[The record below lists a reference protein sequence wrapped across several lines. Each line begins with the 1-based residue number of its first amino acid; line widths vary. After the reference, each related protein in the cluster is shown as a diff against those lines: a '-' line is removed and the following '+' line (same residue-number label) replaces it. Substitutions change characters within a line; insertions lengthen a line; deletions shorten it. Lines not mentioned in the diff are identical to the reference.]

1 MAGPSC
7 STILN
12 RRGRK
17 AIFDLQ
23 RRSSMAQRKALGR
36 GLSALLGTSDLV
48 TEQLREIDIDRILPN
63 SHQPRKNFN
72 EDGLNELADSIRE
85 HGVVQP
91 IVVRALDDGFF
102 QLIAGE
108 RRWRASQRAGLIRI
122 PAVVREANEH
132 AALEIALI
140 ENLQREDLNP
150 IEEAQAYNQLIVEF
164 GMTQE
169 EVARRVGKNR
179 ATIANMLRLLRLPPE
194 VQQWLRENR
203 LSTGHAKALL
213 SLSDLNAILDSAR
226 KIIQGNYSVRQA
238 EMLVARYSSGAQDGS
253 ETGAIVVDPNV
264 KAAIHAL
271 EQALGTKVTVQES
284 NGKGKIEIHF
294 FSFEEMNRL
303 YEGLLRA
310 KF

>member
-1 MAGPSC
+1 
-7 STILN
+7 
-12 RRGRK
+12 
-17 AIFDLQ
+17 
-23 RRSSMAQRKALGR
+23 
-36 GLSALLGTSDLV
+36 LSALLGTPDLVESDL
-48 TEQLREIDIDRILPN
+48 LREIDIDRILPN
-63 SHQPRKNFN
+63 SHQPRKNF
-72 EDGLNELADSIRE
+72 DDDALNELASSIRE

-91 IVVRALDDGFF
+91 VVVRPLDDGFF

-108 RRWRASQRAGLIRI
+108 RRWRASQRAGLSRI
-122 PAVVREANEH
+122 PAVVREAGEH
-132 AALEIALI
+132 DALELALI

-150 IEEAQAYNQLIVEF
+150 MEEAQAYERLISDF

-213 SLSDLNAILDSAR
+213 SLSDLDAILDSAR

-238 EMLVARYSSGAQDGS
+238 ETLVSRYSSGSSAKDEAA
-253 ETGAIVVDPNV
+253 ETLASVDPNV
-264 KAAIHAL
+264 KAALHSI
-271 EQALGTKVTVQES
+271 EQALGTKVTLQES
-284 NGKGKIEIHF
+284 GGKGKIEIHF
-294 FSFEEMNRL
+294 YSFEEMNRL
-303 YEGLLRA
+303 YEGLLRV

>member
-1 MAGPSC
+1 
-7 STILN
+7 
-12 RRGRK
+12 
-17 AIFDLQ
+17 
-23 RRSSMAQRKALGR
+23 MAQRKALGR
-36 GLSALLGTSDLV
+36 GLSALLGTPDLE
-48 TEQLREIDIDRILPN
+48 TPEALREIDIDRILPN
-63 SHQPRKNFN
+63 SHQPRKNFD
-72 EDGLNELADSIRE
+72 EDALNELADSIRE

-91 IVVRALDDGFF
+91 VVVRPLDDGFF

-108 RRWRASQRAGLIRI
+108 RRWRASQRAGLYRI
-122 PAVVREANEH
+122 PAVIREAGDH
-132 AALEIALI
+132 AALEVALI

-150 IEEAQAYNQLIVEF
+150 IEEAQAYERLISDF
-164 GMTQE
+164 GLTQE
-169 EVARRVGKNR
+169 DVSRRVGKNR

-238 EMLVARYSSGAQDGS
+238 EMLVSRYAANGGVKEESAAA
-253 ETGAIVVDPNV
+253 ETEDPNV

-271 EQALGTKVTVQES
+271 EQALGTKVTVHES
-284 NGKGKIEIHF
+284 GGKGKLEIHF
-294 FSFEEMNRL
+294 YSVEEMNRL

>member
-1 MAGPSC
+1 
-7 STILN
+7 
-12 RRGRK
+12 
-17 AIFDLQ
+17 
-23 RRSSMAQRKALGR
+23 MAQRKALGR
-36 GLSALLGTSDLV
+36 GLNALLGTPELETD
-48 TEQLREIDIDRILPN
+48 QLREIDIDRILPN
-63 SHQPRKNFN
+63 SHQPRKSFD
-72 EDGLNELADSIRE
+72 EAALDELANSIRE
-85 HGVVQP
+85 HGIVQP
-91 IVVRALDDGFF
+91 IVVRPLHDGFF

-108 RRWRASQRAGLIRI
+108 RRWRASQRAGLDRV
-122 PAVVREANEH
+122 PAVVRDAGEH
-132 AALEIALI
+132 AALELALI

-150 IEEAQAYNQLIVEF
+150 IEEAQAYERLIVDF

-213 SLSDLNAILDSAR
+213 SLSDLDAILESAK

-238 EMLVARYSSGAQDGS
+238 EMLVSRYSTGSPGKEDPADGDR
-253 ETGAIVVDPNV
+253 IDPNV

-284 NGKGKIEIHF
+284 GGRGKIELHF

-303 YEGLLRA
+303 YEGLVRA

>member
-1 MAGPSC
+1 
-7 STILN
+7 
-12 RRGRK
+12 
-17 AIFDLQ
+17 
-23 RRSSMAQRKALGR
+23 MAQRKALGR
-36 GLSALLGTSDLV
+36 GLNALLGTSDLDGDAD
-48 TEQLREIDIDRILPN
+48 QLREIDIDRILPN
-63 SHQPRKNFN
+63 SHQPRKNFD
-72 EDGLNELADSIRE
+72 EASLNELADSIRE

-91 IVVRALDDGFF
+91 IVVRVPEDGFF
-102 QLIAGE
+102 QLTAGE
-108 RRWRASQRAGLIRI
+108 RRWRAAQRAGLLRI
-122 PAVVREANEH
+122 PAVIREAGEH

-150 IEEAQAYNQLIVEF
+150 IEEAQAYERLIVDF

-179 ATIANMLRLLRLPPE
+179 TTIANMLRLLRLPPE

-271 EQALGTKVTVQES
+271 EQALGTKVIVQES

>member
-1 MAGPSC
+1 
-7 STILN
+7 
-12 RRGRK
+12 
-17 AIFDLQ
+17 
-23 RRSSMAQRKALGR
+23 MAQRKALGR
-36 GLSALLGTSDLV
+36 GLSALLGTPDLE
-48 TEQLREIDIDRILPN
+48 TPEAFREIDIDRILPN
-63 SHQPRKNFN
+63 SHQPRKNFD
-72 EDGLNELADSIRE
+72 EDALNELADSIRE

-91 IVVRALDDGFF
+91 VVVRPLEDGFF

-108 RRWRASQRAGLIRI
+108 RRWRAAQRAGLYRI
-122 PAVVREANEH
+122 PAVVREAGEH
-132 AALEIALI
+132 AALEVALI

-150 IEEAQAYNQLIVEF
+150 IEEAQAYERLISDF
-164 GMTQE
+164 GLTQE
-169 EVARRVGKNR
+169 DVSRRVGKNR

-238 EMLVARYSSGAQDGS
+238 EMLVSRYTANGGVKEGAVAA
-253 ETGAIVVDPNV
+253 ETEDPNV
-264 KAAIHAL
+264 KAAIHTL
-271 EQALGTKVTVQES
+271 EQILGTKVTVHES
-284 NGKGKIEIHF
+284 GGKGKIEIHF
-294 FSFEEMNRL
+294 YSFEEMNRL

>member
-1 MAGPSC
+1 
-7 STILN
+7 
-12 RRGRK
+12 
-17 AIFDLQ
+17 
-23 RRSSMAQRKALGR
+23 
-36 GLSALLGTSDLV
+36 LGTSDS
-48 TEQLREIDIDRILPN
+48 EGGSDQLREIDIDRILPN
-63 SHQPRKNFN
+63 AHQPRKNFD
-72 EDGLNELADSIRE
+72 EGALNELADSIRE

-91 IVVRALDDGFF
+91 VVVRALEDGFF

-108 RRWRASQRAGLIRI
+108 RRWRAAQRAGLLRV
-122 PAVVREANEH
+122 PAVIRDTTEH

-150 IEEAQAYNQLIVEF
+150 IEEAQAYERLISEF

-179 ATIANMLRLLRLPPE
+179 TTVANMLRLLRLPPE

-203 LSTGHAKALL
+203 LTTGHAKALL

-226 KIIQGNYSVRQA
+226 RIIQGEFSVRQA
-238 EMLVARYSSGAQDGS
+238 EMLVARYAKPAKDASGNGS
-253 ETGAIVVDPNV
+253 TVVDPNV
-264 KAAIHAL
+264 KAAVHAL
-271 EQALGTKVTVQES
+271 EQVLGTKVTVRES
-284 NGKGKIEIHF
+284 GGKGTIEIHF

-303 YEGLLRA
+303 YEGLLNT